1 LFDCTAKA
9 IKIRKVN
16 SQKFSSKLYFDAFKL
31 VRKKKSSLSKRKA
44 VKSYETVSD
53 DDEMIRKSSEVK
65 GVQCEDVSSVDCGK
79 GEEFAVMDMTVS
91 KEADGEVNNSLV
103 QSVSFEK
110 SEEVTGEKSREV
122 VECDMLE
129 SAKSDH
135 GLTPCIAN
143 EIKKNLVILSTFQV
157 KFMSVF

>member
-1 LFDCTAKA
+1 
-9 IKIRKVN
+9 
-16 SQKFSSKLYFDAFKL
+16 
-31 VRKKKSSLSKRKA
+31 
-44 VKSYETVSD
+44 
-53 DDEMIRKSSEVK
+53 
-65 GVQCEDVSSVDCGK
+65 
-79 GEEFAVMDMTVS
+79 MTVS

-103 QSVSFEK
+103 QSVSVEK

>member
-1 LFDCTAKA
+1 M
-9 IKIRKVN
+9 
-16 SQKFSSKLYFDAFKL
+16 
-31 VRKKKSSLSKRKA
+31 VRKKKSSHSKRKA
-44 VKSYETVSD
+44 VKSYDTVSD

-65 GVQCEDVSSVDCGK
+65 GVRCEDVSSVDCGK

-103 QSVSFEK
+103 QSVSVEE
-110 SEEVTGEKSREV
+110 SEVAGEKSREV

-129 SAKSDH
+129 SAKFDN